1 MKKFKKVMA
10 LSLALAMGLSLVAC
24 GGDDADSTEATTAA
38 GGDDTS
44 AATEAPAGTE
54 AVAEA
59 EMPAEEGETIY
70 VYSWNTE
77 LGERLQYF
85 RDKYPQYSDRVEYV
99 NLGLGGTDAEYRT
112 QIETLLTAGVNGTD
126 KYPSI
131 IAADNDVA
139 LNYTQSEYTVPM
151 ADIGI
156 GGDDFKNMYQYTL
169 DYATYDGAVKA
180 VSWQAAPGVVCY
192 RTDIAEEVL
201 GAGDPDTVQAAMS
214 DWDKFF
220 ETADKMKEK
229 GYKMVSGPDDIK
241 YPLADQKTQPWV
253 TDDKL
258 NIDPWVTDY
267 LEKAKQLYDGDYT
280 NKTSMWSEA
289 WSSGMDEDVFC
300 YFGCTW
306 FLYWSL
312 LPEAEG
318 VTYEHAAD
326 YNICEGPVA
335 YHWGGTYLTVSK
347 ECPDT
352 ALAALVLRTLCC
364 DTEVMA
370 KICEET
376 KDFVNNKEAVQQV
389 SDSGKGNSDKCGGED
404 PIPTFME
411 AAENISLDKATQYD
425 ATFNGFVDAASAA
438 YNSGEVADVDAAVDM
453 IKSQVTDGYNYIT
466 VE

>member
-10 LSLALAMGLSLVAC
+10 LSLALAMGLSLCAC
-24 GGDDADSTEATTAA
+24 GGDDATTTEGTTT
-38 GGDDTS
+38 GGAD
-44 AATEAPAGTE
+44 APPATEAIQE
-54 AVAEA
+54 V
-59 EMPAEEGETIY
+59 EMPDEEGETIY
-70 VYSWNTE
+70 IYSWNDE
-77 LGERLQYF
+77 LGQRMEF
-85 RDKYPQYSDRVEYV
+85 FNDKYPQYADRIEYI
-99 NLGLGGTDAEYRT
+99 NLGMGGTDDEYKT
-112 QIETLLTAGVNGTD
+112 AIATLLEAGISGSD

-139 LNYTQSEYTVPM
+139 LNYTQSDYSLPM

-156 GGDDFKNMYQYTL
+156 GGADFDNMYQYTL
-169 DYATYDGAVKA
+169 DYATYNGAVKA
-180 VSWQAAPGVVCY
+180 VTWQATPGVICY

-201 GAGDPDTVQAAMS
+201 GAGDPETVSAAIS

-241 YPLADQKTQPWV
+241 YALIDQKTSPWV

-258 NIDPWVTDY
+258 NIDQWVTDY
-267 LEKAKQLYDGDYT
+267 LEYSKKLYDGGYT
-280 NKTSMWSEA
+280 NKTGMWDDA
-289 WSSGMDEDVFC
+289 WKAGMDADVFC

-312 LPEAEG
+312 LEEKEG

-326 YNICEGPVA
+326 YNICEGPVS
-335 YHWGGTYLTVSK
+335 YHWGGTYLTVTK

-364 DTEVMA
+364 DTEVMTEMCA
-370 KICEET
+370 ET
-376 KDFVNNKEAVQQV
+376 KDFVNNKVAVKAV
-389 SDSGKGNSDKCGGED
+389 SDSDRGKSEKCGGAD
-404 PIPTFME
+404 PIPTFM
-411 AAENISLDKATQYD
+411 ASAENIDLSKATSYD
-425 ATFNGFVDAASAA
+425 STFNGFVDTASAS
-438 YNSGEVADVDAAVDM
+438 YNSGDAKDVDAAIQM
-453 IKSQVTDGYNYIT
+453 IKDAVSDGYSFIT

>member
-24 GGDDADSTEATTAA
+24 GGGDDTESTTAA
-38 GGDDTS
+38 GGDD
-44 AATEAPAGTE
+44 AATTEAAAGTE
-54 AVAEA
+54 AVAEV

-77 LGERLQYF
+77 LGDRLQYF

-151 ADIGI
+151 ADLGI
-156 GGDDFKNMYQYTL
+156 GGDDLANMYQYTI
-169 DYATYDGAVKA
+169 DYATYNGQLKA
-180 VSWQAAPGVVCY
+180 VTWQATPGVVCY

-201 GAGDPDTVQAAMS
+201 GAGDPDTVQAAIS
-214 DWDKFF
+214 SWDKFF
-220 ETADKMKEK
+220 ETADKMKDA

-241 YPLADQKTQPWV
+241 YALADQKTQPWV
-253 TDDKL
+253 SDDKL

-267 LEKAKQLYDGDYT
+267 LEKAKKLYDGDYT

-289 WSSGMDEDVFC
+289 WSAGMDQDVFC

-312 LPEAEG
+312 LPDAEG
-318 VTYEHAAD
+318 VTYEHADD
-326 YNICEGPVA
+326 YNVCPGPVA
-335 YHWGGTYLTVSK
+335 YHWGGTYLTVSA

-364 DTEVMA
+364 DEEVME
-370 KICEET
+370 KIAVDTLDC
-376 KDFVNNKEAVQQV
+376 VNNKAVLQKVEA
-389 SDSGKGNSDKCGGED
+389 DGNGASPKCGGD
-404 PIPTFME
+404 SPIAAFME
-411 AAENISLDKATQYD
+411 AAEKIDLSKSTQYD
-425 ATFNGFVDAASAA
+425 ATFNGYVDAASAA
-438 YNSGEVADVDAAVDM
+438 YNSGEVADVDAAVQM
-453 IKSQVTDGYNYIT
+453 IKDQVSDGYNYIT